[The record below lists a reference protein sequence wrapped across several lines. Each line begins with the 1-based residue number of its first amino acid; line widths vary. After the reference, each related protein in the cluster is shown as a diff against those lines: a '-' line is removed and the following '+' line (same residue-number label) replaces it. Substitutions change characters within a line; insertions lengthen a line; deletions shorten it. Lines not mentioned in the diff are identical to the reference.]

1 MFVSVRKMVSF
12 FESKKQPRPLS
23 LPPSVSLAVSHSPV
37 PDQTQRENQNSK
49 SAFPN
54 PPSRASD
61 PHPPHSASPPP
72 NTRSRHAPVPSHP
85 WPQLHPGERTS
96 ASVTLRENGRVRR
109 IAQARVRDSWPTGKL
124 EYYSKTGCLAVSMEN
139 KVPISSK
146 SIPQT
151 FSRNNPRD
159 AATWCTAELRRSS
172 TPRQDRLSSTKPGSK
187 PTLGTKTVVSTS
199 ETYTTSRTTH
209 TVSCPS
215 EINPCSTLQSSGGS
229 SRSASCGTSLAV
241 GVNNGSTA
249 TLALGNAAQLKSKS
263 DAASCVNL
271 AWSVADTAPL
281 AGRAHTQHSG
291 EHPRTGHVGSS
302 SSSDPCCV
310 TDQRIQSPVC
320 LNCPNPDWNSMTSG
334 TACTRAERGGAIT
347 RKQRLR
353 PSDSALLSL
362 LLLFHSGTNSSMIA
376 IDNKI
381 EQAMDLVKSHLMLA
395 VREEVEVLRDQIKEL
410 SERNAQL
417 EKENYIL
424 RALRER
430 D

>member
-1 MFVSVRKMVSF
+1 MYVTWLFPNMLVSVRKMVSF

-23 LPPSVSLAVSHSPV
+23 LPPSVSLAVSHTPV
-37 PDQTQRENQNSK
+37 PDQTQRENQKSK
-49 SAFPN
+49 SASPN
-54 PPSRASD
+54 PPSHASE
-61 PHPPHSASPPP
+61 PHLPHSSSPAP
-72 NTRSRHAPVPSHP
+72 NTRSRPAPVPYHP
-85 WPQLHPGERTS
+85 WPHLHPGERTR
-96 ASVTLRENGRVRR
+96 ASVTLRENVRVRR

-124 EYYSKTGCLAVSMEN
+124 EYYTKTGRLAVSMEN
-139 KVPISSK
+139 KEPIISR

-172 TPRQDRLSSTKPGSK
+172 TPRQDRLK
-187 PTLGTKTVVSTS
+187 PTLGTTTVVSTS
-199 ETYTTSRTTH
+199 ETSTTSRTTH
-209 TVSCPS
+209 TVGCPS
-215 EINPCSTLQSSGGS
+215 ESNPCSTLESSGGS
-229 SRSASCGTSLAV
+229 SRSASSGTSLTV
-241 GVNNGSTA
+241 GVNNGATA
-249 TLALGNAAQLKSKS
+249 TLALGNAVQLKSKS

-281 AGRAHTQHSG
+281 AGRAHTQRSG

-302 SSSDPCCV
+302 SSSD
-310 TDQRIQSPVC
+310 QRIQSPVC
-320 LNCPNPDWNSMTSG
+320 LSCPNPDWISMTSG

-347 RKQRLR
+347 HKQRLR

-417 EKENYIL
+417 ERENYIL
-424 RALRER
+424 RALRDR